1 MHDVGISIARLLFL
15 IYSSTASSR
24 ILRLSDMSKS
34 APSICLFAI
43 RLLIFNEVI

>member
-1 MHDVGISIARLLFL
+1 MHDVGISIPRLLFL

-34 APSICLFAI
+34 ALHMSICNQAI
-43 RLLIFNEVI
+43 NL